1 MRALSESEITRI
13 IQEGKK
19 LSEEEG
25 TAVLDQFEQ
34 EQPEIYQ
41 AIFGP
46 LSDAIGENSLDMSYL
61 FLDLCFD
68 IIWAYRKEFGNPSQ
82 IVAGQEWLNAKIS
95 RLDAEMKALDEDLT
109 MSERFRHHLQG
120 RFVDRSAQAQ
130 IQLELLKYLED
141 RVHNYASFERS
152 RQIAIRI
159 TSNLIFVVA
168 MLMAELY
175 SEGA

>member
-1 MRALSESEITRI
+1 MISKSEITRSI
-13 IQEGKK
+13 REGKK

-46 LSDAIGENSLDMSYL
+46 LSDAIGEDNLDMSYL

-68 IIWAYRKEFGNPSQ
+68 IIWVYRKAFGNPPKS
-82 IVAGQEWLNAKIS
+82 VAGKEWLNAKIS
-95 RLDAEMKALDEDLT
+95 RLDAEMKSVDEDLT
-109 MSERFRHHLQG
+109 MNERFRRHLQR
-120 RFVDRSAQAQ
+120 RFVDRSVQAE
-130 IQLELLKYLED
+130 IQLELLKYLEE
-141 RVHNYASFERS
+141 RVHNYASSERS
-152 RQIAIRI
+152 RQSAVRI
-159 TSNLIFVVA
+159 TSNFLFVVA

-175 SEGA
+175 SEF

>member
-1 MRALSESEITRI
+1 MRVLSENEINRI
-13 IQEGKK
+13 IQKGKK
-19 LSEEEG
+19 LSEDEG

-46 LSDAIGENSLDMSYL
+46 LSDAIAEDSLDMSYL

-68 IIWAYRKEFGNPSQ
+68 IIWVYQKQFGNSLKK
-82 IVAGQEWLNAKIS
+82 VAGKEWLNAKIG
-95 RLDAEMKALDEDLT
+95 RLDAEMKALNEDLP
-109 MSERFRHHLQG
+109 MNERFRRHLQF
-120 RFVDRSAQAQ
+120 RFVDRSAEAE

-152 RQIAIRI
+152 RQSAIRI
-159 TSNLIFVVA
+159 TNNLLFVVA